1 MNKGRLLAVDG
12 GYGLGKDIHLRVLGA
27 GKEIFNGNVALDS
40 AHFLQTNYKVNDAE
54 VKAFTATL
62 QDQLKKDLEAANAD
76 VKQKFE
82 KIKAYRA
89 EKLERMLKALPDMRR
104 FNQEYDNE
112 IKKLA
117 EELKADP
124 NIQKFL
130 DIITP
135 FITEISNYFRTLSA
149 IMSEQIEFIQA
160 FTAQLYSDF
169 MTSFNEKVLPELE
182 KLYHKLQD
190 LLRELVDNATKA
202 ASAAFERAAKA
213 LKAFEG
219 DFNKISQAF
228 KDVTGGTFES
238 LTQYV
243 KEIVAEVKQL
253 YEQIREQIKQLP
265 GERNLGDL
273 NHFGDFFCKLLE
285 T

>member
-1 MNKGRLLAVDG
+1 MNKGQLLDVNG
-12 GYGLGKDIHLRVLGA
+12 GYGLGKDIHLRVIGA

-40 AHFLQTNYKVNDAE
+40 AHFLKTNYKVNDAE
-54 VKAFTATL
+54 VKAFTTTL
-62 QDQLKKDLEAANAD
+62 QDQLKKDLDAADAD

-82 KIKAYRA
+82 KLKAYRA
-89 EKLERMLKALPDMRR
+89 EKLQRIQQALPDMRR
-104 FNQEYDNE
+104 FAQDYSNE
-112 IKKLA
+112 IKKLE

-124 NIQKFL
+124 NIQKL
-130 DIITP
+130 IDTITP
-135 FITEISNYFRTLSA
+135 FVTEISAYLAKMTEIFSQ
-149 IMSEQIEFIQA
+149 QIEFIQV

-169 MTSFNEKVLPELE
+169 MIGFNEKILPELQ
-182 KLYHKLQD
+182 KLYEKLQD

-213 LKAFEG
+213 LKAFEA

-228 KDVTGGTFES
+228 KDVTGGTFET

-243 KEIVAEVKQL
+243 KEIIAEVKQL

-265 GERNLGDL
+265 G
-273 NHFGDFFCKLLE
+273 FGKILKFLIFF
-285 T
+285 